1 MQIGSLLKRLT
12 PTGLRARL
20 SLLTLLAMLPL
31 VALLLVQ
38 AETSRRDIIQAA
50 HQRAGV
56 LAQLGAAR
64 ETDVIQDVQD
74 VFRVLG
80 RVPEF
85 VRLDDPSCSAVLAG
99 VERDH
104 PQILFLA
111 TTDLA
116 GKIRCSSAPA
126 AIGANIAEWSQFR
139 AISEPKGEAFTLAPP
154 KPIKGLSLPPS
165 LAAMAPL
172 TGPDG
177 KPAGVFVAELDLSW
191 FSKIAGQIAGNPENR
206 ALVIDSKSDMLL
218 AASAPAAGESG
229 DVENQHP
236 ALRAFRTHP
245 EGGVVDG
252 VGPDKTSCIYGYAPI
267 GATSGRD
274 PRPGAI
280 LAVGIAWDSVM
291 ADANRHLTIWI
302 CLALVAIAA
311 AVGAAAWLA
320 ETSVLRPVR
329 LITRVASRLSEGELG
344 ARADLAAVSVDE
356 LIVLGRTLNTMA
368 ASLEQLALTDG
379 LTNIANR
386 RRFDAALEL
395 EIARAMR
402 TNEPLA
408 LLMIDSDHFKAY
420 NDRYG
425 HAAGDTCLRRIA
437 SALQAVPRRPADLV
451 ARYGGEE
458 FVILLPNTDS
468 SGAVELAGK
477 VLAMIRALGIRHA
490 DAPGGRV
497 SVSVGIAAGRLAL
510 PEEGRHLLEKA
521 DKALYAAKAGGRD
534 QYSLGD

>member
-1 MQIGSLLKRLT
+1 MV
-12 PTGLRARL
+12 
-20 SLLTLLAMLPL
+20 PL
-31 VALLLVQ
+31 VALLVAQ
-38 AETSRRDIIQAA
+38 AETSRRDIIRAA

-64 ETDVIQDVQD
+64 ENDVIQDVQD

-85 VRLDDPSCSAVLAG
+85 VRPDDPSCSAVLAS

-111 TTDLA
+111 TTDLL

-139 AISEPKGEAFTLAPP
+139 AVAEPKGEAFALAPP
-154 KPIKGLSLPPS
+154 EPINGLTLPPS

-172 TGPDG
+172 TGSDG

-191 FSKIAGQIAGNPENR
+191 FSMIASQIAGNAANR
-206 ALVIDSKSDMLL
+206 ALIIDSRSDMLL
-218 AASAPAAGESG
+218 AASAPTAGESG
-229 DVENQHP
+229 DVEEQHP

-252 VGPDKTSCIYGYAPI
+252 AGPDKTSSIYGYAPI
-267 GATSGRD
+267 DTVSGRN
-274 PRPGAI
+274 PPPGAI
-280 LAVGIAWDSVM
+280 LAVGIAWDSVL
-291 ADANRHLTIWI
+291 ADANRHLTIWLG
-302 CLALVAIAA
+302 LALLAIAA

-329 LITRVASRLSEGELG
+329 LITRVAGRLSEGELG
-344 ARADLAAVSVDE
+344 ARADLGAVSVDE
-356 LIVLGRTLNTMA
+356 LVVLAKTLNTMA
-368 ASLEQLALTDG
+368 GSLEQLALTDG
-379 LTNIANR
+379 LTSIANR
-386 RRFDAALEL
+386 RRFDATLES
-395 EIARAMR
+395 EVARAMR

-408 LLMIDSDHFKAY
+408 LLMIDSDLFKAY

-458 FVILLPNTDS
+458 FVILLPNTDT
-468 SGAVELAGK
+468 SGAAELAGK
-477 VLAMIRALGIRHA
+477 VLAIIRGLEIRHA
-490 DAPGGRV
+490 DAPGGTV
-497 SVSVGIAAGRLAL
+497 SVSIGIAAGRLTM
-510 PEEGRHLLEKA
+510 PQDGRRLLEKA

-534 QYSLGD
+534 QYSFGG